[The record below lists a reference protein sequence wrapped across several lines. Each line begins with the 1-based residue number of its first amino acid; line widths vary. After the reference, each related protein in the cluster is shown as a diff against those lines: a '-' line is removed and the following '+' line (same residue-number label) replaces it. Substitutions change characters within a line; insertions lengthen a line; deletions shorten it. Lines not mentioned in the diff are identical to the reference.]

1 MLLVESRS
9 IMKNPN
15 TNKHLT
21 FEERCK
27 IEEYINKGFRKYQ
40 IANELNKSQS
50 TILREIRNNRV
61 LKPRKIFN
69 ENPFNCI
76 HLKDCKVC
84 TGKCR
89 YYETEKCNRR
99 DKFIGACNNC
109 PDIKKCKL
117 DQYFYKAKFAH
128 EKYRETLVDAR
139 QGVNLNTSELFEI
152 AHIICPLIDKGQSLY
167 TILNNHPEIKL
178 SVKTLYNYIEMGLFK
193 DWGITNLSLKRKVKR
208 KIRSKKLKKRNEPAN
223 YTGRKYE
230 DYLQFK
236 EENPDVPTT
245 EMDTIYNNQAGPY
258 IQTFIFENT
267 SLMIGIL
274 HTEKTA
280 DSMSKAL
287 DLIQDKLS
295 DEEYQKI
302 FSLLLTD
309 RGTEFSKPIQ
319 FEVNIDTGEIRSKIF
334 YCDAQMPS
342 QKPHVENNHN
352 LVREILPNGQNWT
365 SLTQEKVEL
374 IFSHINSTPR
384 KSLGGKTPYEVF
396 SFLYG
401 ENILKK
407 LNIQKIAKDEVNT
420 TPRLLK

>member
-1 MLLVESRS
+1 
-9 IMKNPN
+9 MKNPN

-245 EMDTIYNNQAGPY
+245 EMDTVFNNQAGPY

-295 DEEYQKI
+295 NEEYQKI

>member
-1 MLLVESRS
+1 
-9 IMKNPN
+9 MKNPN
-15 TNKHLT
+15 INKHLT

-50 TILREIRNNRV
+50 TILREIRNNRL

-84 TGKCR
+84 TGKCK

-128 EKYRETLVDAR
+128 EKYRQTLVDAR

-167 TILNNHPEIKL
+167 TILNNHSEIKL

-236 EENPDVPTT
+236 EDNPDVPTT

-287 DLIQDKLS
+287 DLIQDKLTA
-295 DEEYQKI
+295 EEYQKI

-309 RGTEFSKPIQ
+309 RGTEFAKPIQ
-319 FEVNIDTGEIRSKIF
+319 FEVNINTGEIRSKIF
-334 YCDAQMPS
+334 YCDAQMSS

-352 LVREILPNGQNWT
+352 FVREILPNGQSWT
-365 SLTQEKVEL
+365 NLTQEKVNL
-374 IFSHINSTPR
+374 VFSHINSTPR
-384 KSLGGKTPYEVF
+384 KSLGGKTPYEIF

-401 ENILKK
+401 KNILKK

>member
-1 MLLVESRS
+1 MR
-9 IMKNPN
+9 NPN

>member
-1 MLLVESRS
+1 
-9 IMKNPN
+9 MKNPN
-15 TNKHLT
+15 INKHLT

-27 IEEYINKGFRKYQ
+27 IEECINKGFRKYQ
-40 IANELNKSQS
+40 IANELKKSQS
-50 TILREIRNNRV
+50 TILREIRNNRIF
-61 LKPRKIFN
+61 KPRKIFN

-76 HLKDCKVC
+76 YLKDCKVC
-84 TGKCR
+84 TGKCK

-334 YCDAQMPS
+334 YCDAQMSS

-352 LVREILPNGQNWT
+352 FVREILPNGQSWT
-365 SLTQEKVEL
+365 NLTQEKVNL
-374 IFSHINSTPR
+374 VFSHINSTPR